1 MDSFR
6 SGSRDISLTIYGL
19 TKTIKGLSES
29 TVCDDVIETVFDTLA
44 ISKVYASSFAIYE
57 FASGIQ
63 RQLPGK
69 TRVLKLVRSWGAE
82 HAQYKLIMKRI
93 ENLNKNV
100 GAVSEDSSLSTEDNK
115 YFNIQNKE
123 EKNFTVMHKNCY
135 PDEKTPKLKR
145 SKGCAK
151 IQNISRIRKAHNSEQ
166 FRSLALPAAPE
177 TSGKMFILKKYL
189 NDVMVY
195 HKNMKRYSP
204 KVQVVPRSLGD
215 ESELECTPRL
225 RNFQNDISSIRNSK
239 NDSRFTELGENIRT
253 PGDGEHSVSASS
265 ESLDVA
271 FVGTDV
277 SEIRAGTCKNTEE
290 FNSLNDAFL
299 VTGEDL
305 YESDS
310 DISDGIETNR
320 FYHNL
325 DFTKD
330 KSNVQRSKGAP
341 EKGHTKRFNRLSTL
355 KNILASASSG
365 SPSSASGED
374 DLLESFM
381 DTKLHENNSFR
392 QCL

>member
-6 SGSRDISLTIYGL
+6 RGSRDISLTIYGL

-57 FASGIQ
+57 LASGIE
-63 RQLPGK
+63 RQLSGK
-69 TRVLKLVRSWGAE
+69 ARVLKLVRSWGAE

-93 ENLNKNV
+93 ENLNENV
-100 GAVSEDSSLSTEDNK
+100 GAVSEDSSLSTENSK

-123 EKNFTVMHKNCY
+123 EKNFTVMRKNCY

-151 IQNISRIRKAHNSEQ
+151 IQNISRISKAHNSEQ
-166 FRSLALPAAPE
+166 FRSLALPTAPE

-189 NDVMVY
+189 NDVIVY
-195 HKNMKRYSP
+195 HKNMKRHSP

-215 ESELECTPRL
+215 GSDLECTPRL

-265 ESLDVA
+265 ECLDIA
-271 FVGTDV
+271 FVDTDF
-277 SEIRAGTCKNTEE
+277 SGIRAGTCKHTEE
-290 FNSLNDAFL
+290 LNSLNDAFL

-310 DISDGIETNR
+310 DISNGIETDR
-320 FYHNL
+320 FYNDL
-325 DFTKD
+325 DYTKD
-330 KSNVQRSKGAP
+330 KSNVHRSKEAP
-341 EKGHTKRFNRLSTL
+341 EKGHTKRLNRLSTL

-365 SPSSASGED
+365 SPSSASSED